1 MFVPYAKSEDGF
13 ETHFAVNYLGHCLL
27 THLLLPRMI
36 DTAKEKG
43 SNCRIV
49 NISSC
54 AHLAGSINFKDLSMR
69 YVISWIS
76 IWCSF
81 LTVKFYQ
88 SKTFFFLDFF

>member
-13 ETHFAVNYLGHCLL
+13 ESHFAVNYLGHCLL
-27 THLLLPRMI
+27 THLLLPHMI

-49 NISSC
+49 NVSSS
-54 AHLAGSINFKDLSMR
+54 AHLAGSIDFKDLSMR

-76 IWCSF
+76 IWGSF

-88 SKTFFFLDFF
+88 SKSFFKRFF